1 MVILSGPVK
10 AEVCQAPAGKNIP
23 ARHSKA
29 AIIAKC
35 GGGAHLGFRAASGKR
50 QATSY
55 KLKAKSYKQ
64 EPMRGMAA
72 FS

>member
-35 GGGAHLGFRAASGKR
+35 GGGAHLGFRAASGKL
-50 QATSY
+50 QAT
-55 KLKAKSYKQ
+55 SYKQ